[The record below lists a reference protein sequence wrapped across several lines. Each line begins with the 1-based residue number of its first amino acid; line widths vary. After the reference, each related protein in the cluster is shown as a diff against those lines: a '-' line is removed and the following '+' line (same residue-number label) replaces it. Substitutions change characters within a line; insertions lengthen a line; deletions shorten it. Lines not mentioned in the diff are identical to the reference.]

1 MAKSWLIDPKTG
13 DYVMNNGSPVETD
26 SLTVPAYF
34 RLKTRRLQWLYA
46 PSSTF
51 GSDFHLVKK
60 RRTTEDASFLESIAA
75 QALQPIL
82 DDSRADSITVTTTS
96 TARHGIGMQAS
107 IVSDGGK
114 EDVIDLPQV

>member
-13 DYVMNNGSPVETD
+13 DYVIEGGVPVQTD
-26 SLTVPAYF
+26 SLVVPAYF
-34 RLKTRRLQWLYA
+34 RLKTRRLRWLYA
-46 PSSTF
+46 PDTTY

-82 DDSRADSITVTTTS
+82 DDGRAESITVNTTATS
-96 TARHGIGMQAS
+96 RSGVGMQAS
-107 IVSDGGK
+107 IISDGGQ
-114 EDVIDLPQV
+114 EDTLDLPQV